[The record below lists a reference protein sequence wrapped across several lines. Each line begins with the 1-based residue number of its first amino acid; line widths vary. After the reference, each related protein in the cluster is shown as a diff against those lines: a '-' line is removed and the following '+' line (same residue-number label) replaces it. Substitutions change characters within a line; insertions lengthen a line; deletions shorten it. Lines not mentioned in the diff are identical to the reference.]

1 MWAVLSGVLGTNDCL
16 MENHVIKGKHHTMIR
31 QVVSDMSD
39 IEEAGDGLGVW
50 SYMLLILD
58 C

>member
-1 MWAVLSGVLGTNDCL
+1 MWAVLSGVLGTSDCL
-16 MENHVIKGKHHTMIR
+16 MENHVIKGKHHTMIW
-31 QVVSDMSD
+31 QVVSDMSG
-39 IEEAGDGLGVW
+39 IEEVGGGLGVW